1 MATVILDVPS
11 EKIKSFVKMIL
22 DLGIEKNRII
32 PDTDEKTISPQ
43 KPWYKRFKPHPYFD
57 WEFFSNELEFE

>member
-1 MATVILDVPS
+1 MATVILDVPT

-32 PDTDEKTISPQ
+32 PDVDENVPAK
-43 KPWYKRFKPHPYFD
+43 KRWYEKFKPHPYFD
-57 WEFFSNELEFE
+57 WDFFSNELEFE